1 MNILILADLVT
12 FSGVGNYI
20 RFLSASYVSRG
31 DNVIIATAQ
40 DDLHIE
46 GVTTYLLKPINT
58 NPINIFVNLKILRRL
73 VKKHLVDVVHAN
85 HRMSSFLMGVYNI
98 FYSHIPVV
106 WTSHSGAF
114 PMNIVKKM
122 MGYYGHQCIAVSSEC
137 KEFILN
143 VLNISEEKVNLIYN
157 GVNEKELTT
166 LSSDEIRKLKE
177 FFKIPLDKI
186 VIAIHGRIAHAKGLD
201 FLIDVLSNLDIE
213 KLKKIIVV
221 CSGEY
226 SNNEYYEELNKRLIH
241 HKLQDLFI
249 FIGWCKSRDLLGI
262 ADLMLQP
269 SRREGFPLAAVEA
282 FFMEVPV
289 IRTQTGGYLDMKDI
303 CVGISFGDEKIFLS
317 YIERFIDNPLQFS
330 DMVKKAKVKAL
341 EQFTLDTMVN
351 KTYEVYLSA
360 INSVKGN

>member
-1 MNILILADLVT
+1 MT
-12 FSGVGNYI
+12 KF
-20 RFLSASYVSRG
+20 
-31 DNVIIATAQ
+31 TA
-40 DDLHIE
+40 I
-46 GVTTYLLKPINT
+46 
-58 NPINIFVNLKILRRL
+58 
-73 VKKHLVDVVHAN
+73 
-85 HRMSSFLMGVYNI
+85 
-98 FYSHIPVV
+98 
-106 WTSHSGAF
+106 
-114 PMNIVKKM
+114 
-122 MGYYGHQCIAVSSEC
+122 
-137 KEFILN
+137 
-143 VLNISEEKVNLIYN
+143 LIYN